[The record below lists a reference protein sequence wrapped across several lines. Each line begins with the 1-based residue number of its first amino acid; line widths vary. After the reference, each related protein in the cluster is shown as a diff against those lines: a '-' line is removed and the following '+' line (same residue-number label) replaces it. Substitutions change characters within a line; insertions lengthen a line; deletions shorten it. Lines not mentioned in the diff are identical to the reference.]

1 MSNKEILQIP
11 DDLGVQL
18 VDILYSNTKLN
29 YDVCAVN
36 LVSIFEHLSIKI
48 PELSHLSQNV
58 INTIQVNFFNNFF
71 FLFVLN
77 LQYE

>member
-1 MSNKEILQIP
+1 MSNKTETLQIP

-36 LVSIFEHLSIKI
+36 LVSIFEHLSKKI
-48 PELSHLSQNV
+48 PELNHLSQNV
-58 INTIQVNFFNNFF
+58 INTIQVNIFNLSQIN
-71 FLFVLN
+71 
-77 LQYE
+77 